1 MERVKRNSGIK
12 VKPLRTMQVRDV
24 AHEIRDTLLKDKL
37 FVDVCSLY
45 EILENMGQLTL
56 DIVPEDELAVEAT
69 TNPDTGLITI
79 REDIYDK
86 AVDDDGHCR
95 FTMAHELGH
104 LYLHKGQMPE
114 PTFARGKTEHET
126 WMDSEWQ
133 ADVYASELLMDSRL
147 VKNINMCP
155 KEAAKLF
162 GLSEMA
168 AGYKLSLL
176 RKEKAKTEK
185 SHQKVTF

>member
-12 VKPLRTMQVRDV
+12 VKPLRTVQVREV
-24 AHEIRDTLLKDKL
+24 SHEIRDTLLKDKH
-37 FVDVCSLY
+37 FVDVCFLY
-45 EILENMGQLTL
+45 EILEDIGDLTL
-56 DIVPEDELAVEAT
+56 HIVPEDELAVEAT

-86 AVDDDGHCR
+86 AVDGDGHCR
-95 FTMAHELGH
+95 FTLAHELGH

-133 ADVYASELLMDSRL
+133 ADVYASELLMDSRIIED
-147 VKNINMCP
+147 INMCP

-185 SHQKVTF
+185 SH